1 MEPAHRLGRGPSFP
15 VSFISLRTAR
25 CCSALLQFLHWP
37 LQTASQNHSTLW
49 MFFHRP
55 FEKVIFLSLSPHF
68 NFSWGPFLCLFGTTQ
83 VVLYILLYY
92 LYHNMSTYV
101 NNCLNITIGISLFS
115 CFVKNSSIGAW
126 ALILSI
132 ISPWAN
138 LLYHYVNIRKWNIK
152 INVS

>member
-25 CCSALLQFLHWP
+25 CCSALLQFLHLP
-37 LQTASQNHSTLW
+37 LQTASQNPSTSW
-49 MFFHRP
+49 MFFHKP
-55 FEKVIFLSLSPHF
+55 FENDVIPLPFRLIFTFLR
-68 NFSWGPFLCLFGTTQ
+68 PFLCLFGTTQ
-83 VVLYILLYY
+83 VVLCILLYY

-101 NNCLNITIGISLFS
+101 NNCLNITNGISLFS
-115 CFVKNSSIGAW
+115 CFVINSSIGAW